1 MSWFTEIISSG
12 VDKIVDSV
20 GNAIDK
26 NFTSDHERM
35 AMQNELEKIRLQ
47 AKLDAAKLEMEAE
60 SKMDEEVTK
69 RWQSDMQSDDP
80 AAKKVRPYSLVYML
94 LFMTVI
100 ILSDSVELLA
110 FDVKDA
116 YVGLIE
122 TLLVTM
128 VVAYFGSRGLEKWQK
143 IKYYGNK

>member
-1 MSWFTEIISSG
+1 MSWFTDIISTG

-26 NFTSDHERM
+26 NMTTDHERM
-35 AMQNELEKIRLQ
+35 QMQNELEKIRLQ
-47 AKLDAAKLEMEAE
+47 AKLDAAKLEAEAE

-69 RWQSDMQSDDP
+69 RWQADMQGDDP

-94 LFMTVI
+94 FLMTVI
-100 ILSDSVELLA
+100 VLGDSIQLLQ
-110 FDVKDA
+110 FEVKDS
-116 YVGLIE
+116 YISLVE

-128 VVAYFGSRGLEKWQK
+128 VVAYFGSRGIEKVSQ
-143 IKYYGNK
+143 IKNGKK